1 MNLKDK
7 AFCQQAKRWKLEMTW
22 GQTSDHTAT
31 EQPVLSLNLPATV
44 RDIFYHALFKQQQM
58 SQTNDKKQQQV
69 LVLVLVQ
76 VADVSAHTDSM
87 KSTKCQKWSPRK
99 KPAAVREQQ
108 TSSSSSA
115 QRSSQSCSA
124 TLNATQ
130 GLPPHTHT
138 HTNHTQPAWV
148 CVCVLPTPRHTLLT
162 ALNKNQFVIRK
173 QLVLK
178 Q

>member
-1 MNLKDK
+1 
-7 AFCQQAKRWKLEMTW
+7 MTW
-22 GQTSDHTAT
+22 GQTSDHTPT

-44 RDIFYHALFKQQQM
+44 RDIFYHALFKQQEM

-87 KSTKCQKWSPRK
+87 NSTKCQKWSPRK
-99 KPAAVREQQ
+99 TPAAVREQQ

-115 QRSSQSCSA
+115 QRSSQTCSP

-130 GLPPHTHT
+130 GLPTHTHTHTHT
-138 HTNHTQPAWV
+138 HTNHTQPACV
-148 CVCVLPTPRHTLLT
+148 CVCVCSAHSTSHTPDCF
-162 ALNKNQFVIRK
+162 K
-173 QLVLK
+173 
-178 Q
+178 

>member
-7 AFCQQAKRWKLEMTW
+7 AFCQQAKRWKLGMTW

-130 GLPPHTHT
+130 GLPTHTHT
-138 HTNHTQPAWV
+138 HQSHTASV
-148 CVCVLPTPRHTLLT
+148 CVCVCSAHSTSHTPDCF
-162 ALNKNQFVIRK
+162 K
-173 QLVLK
+173 
-178 Q
+178 